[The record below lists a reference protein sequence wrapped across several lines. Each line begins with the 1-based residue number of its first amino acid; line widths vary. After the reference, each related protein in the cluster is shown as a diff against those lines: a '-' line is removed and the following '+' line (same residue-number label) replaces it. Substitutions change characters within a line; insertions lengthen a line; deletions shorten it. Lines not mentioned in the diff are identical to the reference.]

1 MTQTPCLPWLR
12 LLVTLA
18 VKKKK
23 GFCQLYR
30 LFSFHRKFITPWLGN
45 EMLLQRYQVP
55 SRRNT
60 VLSFKVFYLKTI
72 SRCSPFYCFAITS
85 LVYIDLGSTQ
95 VQLPRI
101 LEHNI
106 SMYLG
111 YSIIACQDLPRAR
124 ISRVS
129 VVFFFFLRKEK
140 YGVLCLSKN
149 LLLLQGHH
157 QLLRTCFTT
166 STTPPSAWSGP
177 RRPTRAAVTT

>member
-55 SRRNT
+55 SRRKT
-60 VLSFKVFYLKTI
+60 VLSFKDFYLKTI

-85 LVYIDLGSTQ
+85 LVYINLGSTQ

-124 ISRVS
+124 ISCVS
-129 VVFFFFLRKEK
+129 VVFFFLRKEK
-140 YGVLCLSKN
+140 SGVLCLSKN

-177 RRPTRAAVTT
+177 HRPTRAAVTT